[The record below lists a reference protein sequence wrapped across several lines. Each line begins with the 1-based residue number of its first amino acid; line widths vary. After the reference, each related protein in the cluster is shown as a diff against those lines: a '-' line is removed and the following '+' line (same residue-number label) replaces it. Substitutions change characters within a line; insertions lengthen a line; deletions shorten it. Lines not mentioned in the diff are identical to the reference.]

1 MSSIPNR
8 VYVLMGVSG
17 SGKSA
22 LAARLAHSLQC
33 AVLDGDFLHPR
44 ANIDKMS
51 AGVPLDDADR
61 RPWLA
66 ALNDAAYAMQRS
78 NALSVIV
85 CSALKR
91 QYRDQL
97 RAGNPQLS
105 FLYLHG
111 DFELIRQRLQTRQGH
126 FQKAD
131 MLASQ
136 FAALEVPASDETD
149 VHALDI
155 SPPLD
160 EVTASAVQW
169 IQSRQED

>member
-1 MSSIPNR
+1 MSSIPHR

-17 SGKSA
+17 CGKSA
-22 LAARLAHSLQC
+22 LAARLAHCLPC

-44 ANIDKMS
+44 ANIDKMA

-61 RPWLA
+61 HPWLA
-66 ALNDAAYAMQRS
+66 ALSDAAYAMQRS
-78 NALSVIV
+78 NPLSIIV

-105 FLYLHG
+105 FLYLKG
-111 DFELIRQRLQTRQGH
+111 DFELILQRLRTRQGH

-136 FAALEVPASDETD
+136 FAALEEPGSDEGD

-155 SPPLD
+155 SRPLD
-160 EVTASAVQW
+160 EVAASAVQW
-169 IQSRQED
+169 IQSRQDN